1 MSPPWTAPRAS
12 LPFPLAFS
20 AFGMCRGSWLP
31 REVTHVSQ
39 GFLRNAETLCQSG
52 FQRFRGRPEII
63 QKFTMKMFGQSI

>member
-1 MSPPWTAPRAS
+1 M
-12 LPFPLAFS
+12 LV
-20 AFGMCRGSWLP
+20 